1 MSTHT
6 GVWMAA
12 AVLALLPAACMHW
25 PPQVPSE
32 PVVRSITFDVE
43 SGSALSLDLSGDG
56 RLLVFDLLGQLWA
69 LPGEGGTARALTAAV
84 RDTASDADPS
94 ISPDGKWI
102 VFRGDRP
109 AGVGLWLLPTT
120 GGAPRLLASS
130 PDSWVSWKASWA
142 PDSRSV
148 VYVLRDTL
156 RILDIRSG
164 TERAVEVR
172 GLPTAA
178 LRDPSYSADGSGILF
193 ANASSWSWPTD
204 GGSLWQVPAD
214 GGEARRM
221 LPDAVHG
228 VAPVQSPDSRWLAW
242 IGSDNPRHHAAHPG
256 AVSSGSAHV
265 YVARW
270 GDSIPRQVTSH
281 PDLVPSRVRWNG
293 DSRQLVYAADGGLHS
308 VGVNGEAP
316 AAIPF
321 TARIELQRR
330 EYRQRLSRTP
340 EPGTAGTARGFM
352 GLGIAPDAHGFAV
365 MALGRLWHVPFGGE
379 PRLVRDLPWTA
390 KGLSWSPD
398 SEHVVWSAGVGG
410 TEDLF
415 VTRIGTGVTR
425 QLTALP
431 GREERA
437 TWSPDGRHVAFVHWH
452 PQRDH
457 VPPWRW
463 RGWQPQIR
471 IVAADAERVA
481 AVDGTTDA
489 GAAPSSNW
497 AFDGI
502 VNLGQEHP
510 QWSPASDAVL
520 LHGAEWNDST
530 ALLVPL
536 DGSERRT
543 VPAFPAAATFV
554 SVGRDAVMFL
564 RDNQLWSAPFDSIE
578 RGTTHEVLLDAGPAL
593 YPSRA
598 DDGTILYISPEGL
611 RVRAPDGSTRTIG
624 WPLEFQIAPAPPPL
638 LVQNARLIDG
648 TGAPPREQVDVL
660 LENGRISQ
668 IATSGRVAAPPGTR
682 ILDAAGRTVVPGFI
696 DLHMHPLD
704 DAVLTAWLAY
714 GVTSGRTLGSAIA
727 RSAGMRDA
735 VDAGVISGTRL
746 YLGGFQ
752 VNPWPEGGLSGSA
765 AQDVTPEG
773 ATRSV
778 ALAEAFGADYVKMR
792 MPGSVSSALPLVA
805 AAGKRVMQVSGH
817 CGFSL
822 ALAAAGLSGKEHLGT
837 DCDGRYEGQR
847 VYDDVAQLFRLTGMW
862 VVPSLSVYALPEVL
876 YADTALLRGREPHVP
891 ATDVQFYWALGYSP
905 TLVEQRAQQAVTA
918 RLATARMHRSGV
930 LVGTGPDVMAPGW
943 AVHFEMEQLV
953 LAGLSPLEA
962 LTAATGGAARILG
975 VGDLGTLQ
983 PGNRADLVILDA
995 DPLVDIRN
1003 TLRIG
1008 EVIQAGRVVDRA
1020 SLGWFAPAAPDGD
1033 ALPPPDPLLE
1043 AQTTST
1049 SGAHSPPRTTRV
1061 GQSAAAGKRSR
1072 SARRMRRCEDGQS
1085 PTSGSAASAA
1095 LSDWTQRGSTSAS
1108 MNCGWTP
1115 EPPPVSN
1122 TDAPQQEHT

>member
-1 MSTHT
+1 MPHD
-6 GVWMAA
+6 
-12 AVLALLPAACMHW
+12 PA
-25 PPQVPSE
+25 
-32 PVVRSITFDVE
+32 VRSITFDVE
-43 SGSALSLDLSGDG
+43 SGSALAFDLSGDG

-69 LPGEGGTARALTAAV
+69 LPGGGGIARALTDAV

-94 ISPDGKWI
+94 ISPDGRWI
-102 VFRGDRP
+102 LFRGDRP
-109 AGVGLWLLPTT
+109 ASVGLWLLPTA
-120 GGAPRLLASS
+120 GGTPRLLASS
-130 PDSWVSWKASWA
+130 PDPWTSWRASWA

-156 RILDIRSG
+156 RILEIRG
-164 TERAVEVR
+164 GLERAIEVH
-172 GLPTAA
+172 GLPTPAI
-178 LRDPSYSADGSGILF
+178 RDPAYSADGGNIIF
-193 ANASSWSWPTD
+193 ANASSWSWPTG

-228 VAPVQSPDSRWLAW
+228 IAPVQSPDGIWLAW
-242 IGSDNPRHHAAHPG
+242 LGSD
-256 AVSSGSAHV
+256 SSGSTHA

-270 GDSIPRQVTSH
+270 GDSIPRRVTSH
-281 PDLVPSRVRWNG
+281 PDVVPSRVRWSG
-293 DSRQLVYAADGGLHS
+293 GSRQLVYAADGGLHS
-308 VGVNGEAP
+308 VGVNGEPP

-330 EYRQRLSRTP
+330 EYRPRLVRTP
-340 EPGTAGTARGFM
+340 EPGKTGTARGFM
-352 GLGIAPDAHGFAV
+352 GMGIAPDAHGFAM
-365 MALGRLWHVPFGGE
+365 MALGGLWHVPFGGE
-379 PRLVRDLPWTA
+379 PRQVRELPWTA

-410 TEDLF
+410 KEDLF
-415 VTRIGTGVTR
+415 ITRVSTGVTR

-437 TWSPDGRHVAFVHWH
+437 TWSPDGRHVAFVHWN
-452 PQRDH
+452 PARDD

-471 IVAADAERVA
+471 VVAADAERVA

-489 GAAPSSNW
+489 GAVPSSSW

-502 VNLGQEHP
+502 AHLGQEQPH
-510 QWSPASDAVL
+510 WSPASDAVL
-520 LHGAEWNDST
+520 LHGAAWNDST
-530 ALLVPL
+530 AILVPL

-554 SVGRDAVMFL
+554 SVGRDAVTFL
-564 RDNQLWSAPFDSIE
+564 RDNQLWSAPFDSLE
-578 RGTTHEVLLDAGPAL
+578 SGTSHEVLLDAGPAL

-598 DDGTILYISPEGL
+598 DDGTILYIAPDGL
-611 RVRAPDGSTRTIG
+611 RVRAPDGSIRSLG

-648 TGAPPREQVDVL
+648 TGAPPRDQVDVL
-660 LENGRISQ
+660 LENGRVSR
-668 IATSGRVAAPPGTR
+668 IAASGRIAAPPGTR
-682 ILDAAGRTVVPGFI
+682 TLDAAGRTVVPGFI

-714 GVTSGRTLGSAIA
+714 GVTSGRTLGSGIA

-752 VNPWPEGGLSGSA
+752 VNPWPEGGFSGSA
-765 AQDVTPEG
+765 VQDVTPEG
-773 ATRSV
+773 AARSV

-792 MPGSVSSALPLVA
+792 LPGSVSSALPLVT
-805 AAGKRVMQVSGH
+805 AAGERGMQVSGH

-847 VYDDVAQLFRLTGMW
+847 VYDDLAQLFGRTGMW
-862 VVPSLSVYALPEVL
+862 VVPTISAYAIYEVL
-876 YADTALLRGREPHVP
+876 YADTALLRGREPHAP
-891 ATDVQFYWALGYSP
+891 ATDLQLYWALGYSP
-905 TLVEQRAQQAVTA
+905 TLVEQWAQQAVAVRQT
-918 RLATARMHRSGV
+918 TARMHSSGV
-930 LVGTGPDVMAPGW
+930 LVGTGPDNMAPGW

-953 LAGLSPLEA
+953 RAGLPPLEA
-962 LTAATGGAARILG
+962 LIAATGGAARILG
-975 VGDLGTLQ
+975 VSDLGTLQ

-1003 TLRIG
+1003 TRRIG
-1008 EVIQAGRVVDRA
+1008 EVVQAGRVVDRA
-1020 SLGWFAPAAPDGD
+1020 SLGRFPPAAPDAD
-1033 ALPPPDPLLE
+1033 ALPPSDLPLE
-1043 AQTTST
+1043 ARGLRPAGRVRRLT
-1049 SGAHSPPRTTRV
+1049 PPGCDRALP
-1061 GQSAAAGKRSR
+1061 GNCPR
-1072 SARRMRRCEDGQS
+1072 SAR
-1085 PTSGSAASAA
+1085 
-1095 LSDWTQRGSTSAS
+1095 
-1108 MNCGWTP
+1108 
-1115 EPPPVSN
+1115 
-1122 TDAPQQEHT
+1122 